1 MKRSH
6 ALALVV
12 ALVAIA
18 VLPNFLKSYGVYL
31 MTLFCVYLM
40 ATMGLNLTV
49 GYAGQMSLGHAAFF
63 GIGAYHA
70 AILLKLGWPFLAVL
84 PVAALACFIVGLA
97 LGFPA
102 LRVQH
107 HYLAFATLGFNVLV
121 YLVMRNEEKVT
132 GGTFGIS
139 GIPRPSLFG
148 YSLDGSLAFF
158 YFTFVSVLV
167 LGLVL
172 WWLLRSPWGR
182 AFAALRDNPIR
193 AESLGINITAYTLLA
208 FAIGAACAG
217 IGGVYFAALVQF
229 IEPAPF
235 HVSAS
240 LTMLLAIIVG
250 GSGRFFGPVL
260 GTVVVVLLP
269 EWLRFMQNWYLAV
282 FGFAVVALMIWLP
295 GGLLSI
301 PERFAKGADEMTAAR
316 EISRSEGHAQGL
328 RRDQGRRRRHDVGG
342 PRRDRRRD
350 RTERLGQDDAL
361 QQHPGP
367 DQADLGRGRV
377 LRRGRHRH
385 VAARVV
391 AARRRAHL
399 PDAAGLRQ
407 AVGAR
412 QPDRRRAGVQG
423 LAARPAAGEARCR
436 PRAPRRRDDRALP
449 AEARRGRARRNAVL
463 RPAKAHRHR
472 DGVHGRAAA
481 RAAGRALRRRQ
492 SEPRRPAARAPGP
505 IEQDARAAASSSSST
520 TWIS

>member
-1 MKRSH
+1 MNRSR
-6 ALALVV
+6 AV
-12 ALVAIA
+12 ALVAALVAFA
-18 VLPNFLKSYGVYL
+18 VLPGFLKGYGVYL

-63 GIGAYHA
+63 GIGAYHG
-70 AILLKLGWPFLAVL
+70 AILFKLGWPLLAVL
-84 PVAALACFIVGLA
+84 PAAGVACFTLGLA

-121 YLVMRNEEKVT
+121 YLVMRNEEKLT

-139 GIPRPSLFG
+139 GIPRPSLLG

-158 YFTFVSVLV
+158 YLTFASAIALA
-167 LGLVL
+167 LVL

-193 AESLGINITAYTLLA
+193 AESLGVNITAYTLLA

-229 IEPAPF
+229 VEPAPF

-240 LTMLLAIIVG
+240 LTMLLAVIVG

-269 EWLRFMQNWYLAV
+269 EWLRFMQSWYLAV

-301 PERFAKGADEMTAAR
+301 PERFRG
-316 EISRSEGHAQGL
+316 QGS
-328 RRDQGRRRRHDVGG
+328 
-342 PRRDRRRD
+342 
-350 RTERLGQDDAL
+350 
-361 QQHPGP
+361 
-367 DQADLGRGRV
+367 
-377 LRRGRHRH
+377 
-385 VAARVV
+385 
-391 AARRRAHL
+391 
-399 PDAAGLRQ
+399 
-407 AVGAR
+407 
-412 QPDRRRAGVQG
+412 
-423 LAARPAAGEARCR
+423 
-436 PRAPRRRDDRALP
+436 
-449 AEARRGRARRNAVL
+449 
-463 RPAKAHRHR
+463 K
-472 DGVHGRAAA
+472 
-481 RAAGRALRRRQ
+481 
-492 SEPRRPAARAPGP
+492 
-505 IEQDARAAASSSSST
+505 
-520 TWIS
+520 

>member
-1 MKRSH
+1 MNKNR
-6 ALALVV
+6 AIALVV

-40 ATMGLNLTV
+40 ATLGLNLTV

-63 GIGAYHA
+63 GIGAYLA
-70 AILLKLGWPFLAVL
+70 AILLKLSWPLLIVL
-84 PVAALACFIVGLA
+84 PIAGVTCFMLGLA

-121 YLVMRNEEKVT
+121 YLVMRNEEKLT

-139 GIPRPSLFG
+139 GIPRPSILG
-148 YSLDGSLAFF
+148 YSLDGSLPFF
-158 YFTFVSVLV
+158 YLTYASVIALA
-167 LGLVL
+167 LVL

-229 IEPAPF
+229 VEPGPF

-240 LTMLLAIIVG
+240 LTMLLAVIVG

-301 PERFAKGADEMTAAR
+301 PDRFRK
-316 EISRSEGHAQGL
+316 
-328 RRDQGRRRRHDVGG
+328 
-342 PRRDRRRD
+342 
-350 RTERLGQDDAL
+350 
-361 QQHPGP
+361 
-367 DQADLGRGRV
+367 QAT
-377 LRRGRHRH
+377 
-385 VAARVV
+385 
-391 AARRRAHL
+391 
-399 PDAAGLRQ
+399 
-407 AVGAR
+407 
-412 QPDRRRAGVQG
+412 
-423 LAARPAAGEARCR
+423 
-436 PRAPRRRDDRALP
+436 
-449 AEARRGRARRNAVL
+449 
-463 RPAKAHRHR
+463 K
-472 DGVHGRAAA
+472 
-481 RAAGRALRRRQ
+481 
-492 SEPRRPAARAPGP
+492 
-505 IEQDARAAASSSSST
+505 
-520 TWIS
+520 